1 MVNSAD
7 VVVSFNFLSFFS
19 FFFFSLF
26 FNSLLGPGTKCG
38 NIGQQLV
45 ESKKEILKEKKATK
59 RNETVGNCD
68 KGLSKC
74 Y

>member
-7 VVVSFNFLSFFS
+7 FVLSFLFS
-19 FFFFSLF
+19 F
-26 FNSLLGPGTKCG
+26 FNSLLGPGTNCA
-38 NIGQQLV
+38 NISQQLV
-45 ESKKEILKEKKATK
+45 ELKKEILKEIKATK

-74 Y
+74 D